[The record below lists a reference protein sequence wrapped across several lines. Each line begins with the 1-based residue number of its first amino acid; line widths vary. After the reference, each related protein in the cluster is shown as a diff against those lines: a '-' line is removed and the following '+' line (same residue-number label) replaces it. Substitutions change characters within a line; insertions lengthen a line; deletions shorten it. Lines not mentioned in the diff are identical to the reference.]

1 MQNYNTVPSRNLIR
15 AEREM
20 LKHAEPIKVLSSFGK
35 QIDQPKNS
43 TDTVVFRRA
52 LPIDANAFNAPSS
65 VDVTQYLLQ
74 EGVTPS
80 ARTIQ
85 YQDVTAVLQQYG
97 VLMKLSSKT
106 ESLYEDDVPSDMTML
121 VGEHMGSIEELINY
135 GVVKGGT
142 SVVYANGSTR
152 VGITSTISLN
162 RLRQCARQLELAH
175 AKLVTNKLSAGA
187 NFGTSAISPAY
198 LVFISTDLEAD
209 VRNLP
214 GFVPTYEYASGQTI
228 HDREVGACERFRFV
242 SSPYFKPFASAGA
255 SVGAGTFLVAGGT
268 GAGNAD
274 VYPCLVVAQ
283 DAWGQVALKGMG
295 SASPIYLPAKT
306 ITHANPMG
314 QFGYV
319 GASFYKTAVRL
330 NESWMVRLEVA
341 ASAL

>member
-1 MQNYNTVPSRNLIR
+1 MQNYNTSPSRNLIR
-15 AEREM
+15 AERQM

-35 QIDQPKNS
+35 QMEQPKNS
-43 TDTVVFRRA
+43 TDTVVFRRT
-52 LPIDANAFNAPSS
+52 LPIDANSYNAGSS
-65 VDVTQYLLQ
+65 IDVTQYLLQ
-74 EGVTPS
+74 EGTTPS
-80 ARTIQ
+80 SRTIQ
-85 YQDVTAVLQQYG
+85 YQDVVAVLQQYG
-97 VLMKLSSKT
+97 VLMKLTSKT
-106 ESLYEDDVPSDMTML
+106 ESLYEDDVPADMTQL

-152 VGITSTISLN
+152 VGVNTAITLN

-175 AKLVTNKLSAGA
+175 AKLVTSKLSAGS

-214 GFVPTYEYASGQTI
+214 GFVPTYEYASGALV
-228 HDREVGACERFRFV
+228 HEREVGACERFRFI
-242 SSPYFKPFASAGA
+242 SSPYFKPFNAAGA
-255 SVGAGTFLVAGGT
+255 AVGAGTFLVNGGT

-274 VYPCLVVAQ
+274 VYPILVCAA
-283 DAWGQVALKGMG
+283 DAWAQVALKGMG
-295 SASPIYLPAKT
+295 SANPIYLPAKT

-319 GASFYKTAVRL
+319 GASFWKTAVRL